1 MELGERLRRI
11 RIKKNLSLR
20 EAAERIGV
28 SHTYLNS
35 LEKGMHP
42 QTGKPVNPS
51 AKTLRG
57 ISKAYGIPIEE
68 LLVTDEEVDGIA
80 DIAEDIRNLRPADR
94 DAIIHLVR
102 RLRNG

>member
-1 MELGERLRRI
+1 MELGERLRRT
-11 RIKKNLSLR
+11 RIKKSLSLR

-28 SHTYLNS
+28 SHTYLNA

-68 LLVTDEEVDGIA
+68 LLVTDEKVDGSA
-80 DIAEDIRNLRPADR
+80 DIAEEIRHLRPEDR
-94 DAIIHLVR
+94 DVIIHLVR